1 MLEFS
6 CHTLIWK
13 IDWKINI
20 HNVKIWTFRT
30 SSSWENMT
38 HETHMQLYS
47 RQRTIFF
54 AASVMTNVS
63 SMSTYNT
70 YILFLKDRKDAW
82 GKNAT
87 NGNLSLLSF
96 RWHCPRKNGDMN
108 ICIKKNFEWFL
119 GPFLANQGQV
129 RKKFV
134 KKRPN
139 FLDFYIFCPWIEFVN
154 LDKKCN
160 ICVVLTSDQWKLVTT
175 SDP

>member
-82 GKNAT
+82 GKT
-87 NGNLSLLSF
+87 QPTGIYPSSLFSMTLSKKKWRYEYLHKEEFWMIF
-96 RWHCPRKNGDMN
+96 RSIFGQSRSSQ
-108 ICIKKNFEWFL
+108 KKNPLKKSEFFGFL
-119 GPFLANQGQV
+119 YFLSMN
-129 RKKFV
+129 
-134 KKRPN
+134 
-139 FLDFYIFCPWIEFVN
+139 WICEFG
-154 LDKKCN
+154 
-160 ICVVLTSDQWKLVTT
+160 
-175 SDP
+175 